1 MLRRLTQHI
10 PTLLLAFA
18 LAAAVW
24 ILAITAE
31 DPAEVRAYPYPVNI
45 EIIGQDPTYLLTN
58 SPAKTLNINLRAPKS
73 VWTNLLA
80 DRTSIRAVV
89 DLSAMSA
96 GRHTVPVQIQI
107 GQRPV
112 EIVSYSPSN
121 VEVMLESLLNRTT
134 DITLQV
140 RGDPAVG
147 YRAETPV
154 MDKTQATVSGPES
167 AVKRVD
173 EIRAIFD
180 QSQAH
185 QDIEQTV
192 NLLALDN
199 NELPVS
205 GVTINPDKIHVTAK
219 IIQRGGY
226 RNVVV
231 KVVTSGIIA
240 NGYRL
245 TNISAYP
252 PSVTVYST
260 DPQIVDTLPGYVET
274 SAINLSGLKDDR
286 EIRSSLNLPAG
297 ISVVGD
303 QTVSVQVGVS
313 TIESSVTLNGMR
325 VEVIGVDPS
334 LNAKAS
340 PLLVDVIISGPMPLL
355 DNLKTSDVRVSVDM
369 SKDVEGTYQRTPQVE
384 IKIPELRVESILPGS
399 IEVILTGKITSS
411 GNPK

>member
-1 MLRRLTQHI
+1 MLQRLTRYI
-10 PTLLLAFA
+10 PTLMLAFA
-18 LAAAVW
+18 LAVAVW
-24 ILAITAE
+24 IMAITAE
-31 DPAEVRAYPYPVNI
+31 DPAEVRAYPYPINI
-45 EIIGQDPTYLLTN
+45 EMIGQDPTFLLTN
-58 SPAKTLNINLRAPKS
+58 SPAKTLNINLRAPQS

-89 DLSAMSA
+89 DLSGMSA
-96 GRHTVPVQIQI
+96 GRHTVPVQMQI

-121 VEVMLESLLNRTT
+121 VEVTLESLVNRSM

-147 YRAETPV
+147 FRADPPE
-154 MDKTQATVSGPES
+154 MSKTKATVSGPES
-167 AVKRVD
+167 AIKRVQ

-180 QSQAH
+180 QSQANV
-185 QDIEQTV
+185 DIEQNV

-205 GVTINPDKIHVTAK
+205 GVTVNPDRVLVKEK

-231 KVVTSGIIA
+231 KVVTSGVIA

-260 DPQIVDTLPGYVET
+260 DPRIVDSLPGYVET
-274 SAINLSGLKDDR
+274 SPINLAGLKDDR

-303 QTVSVQVGVS
+303 QTVNVQVGVS

-334 LNAKAS
+334 LEAKVS

-369 SKDVEGTYQRTPQVE
+369 SNEVEGTHQRTPEVE
-384 IKIPELRVESILPGS
+384 VKIPELRVESILPGS
-399 IEVILTGKITSS
+399 IEVILTGKIST
-411 GNPK
+411 PVTP

>member
-1 MLRRLTQHI
+1 MLQRITRYI

-18 LAAAVW
+18 LSAAVW
-24 ILAITAE
+24 IMAITAE
-31 DPAEVRAYPYPVNI
+31 DPAEVRSYPYPVNI
-45 EIIGQDPTYLLTN
+45 EIIGQDPTFLLTN
-58 SPAKTLNINLRAPKS
+58 SPAQTLTINLRAPQS

-89 DLSAMSA
+89 DLSGMSA

-121 VEVMLESLLNRTT
+121 VEVTLESLLNRSI

-147 YRAETPV
+147 FRAETPELN
-154 MDKTQATVSGPES
+154 KTKAMVSGPES
-167 AVKRVD
+167 AVKRVQ
-173 EIRAIFD
+173 EIRAILD

-185 QDIEQTV
+185 EDIDQNI

-205 GVTINPDKIHVTAK
+205 GVTLNPDKIQVKEK

-252 PSVTVYST
+252 PSITVYST
-260 DPQIVDTLPGYVET
+260 DPRIVDNLPGYVET
-274 SAINLSGLKDDR
+274 SPINLAGLKDDR

-303 QTVSVQVGVS
+303 QTVNVQVGVS

-325 VEVIGVDPS
+325 VEVIGVDPT
-334 LNAKAS
+334 LEANPS

-369 SKDVEGTYQRTPQVE
+369 TNDLEGTYQRTPQVE

-399 IEVILTGKITSS
+399 IEVTLTGKISSS
-411 GNPK
+411 GNPN

>member
-1 MLRRLTQHI
+1 
-10 PTLLLAFA
+10 
-18 LAAAVW
+18 
-24 ILAITAE
+24 
-31 DPAEVRAYPYPVNI
+31 
-45 EIIGQDPTYLLTN
+45 
-58 SPAKTLNINLRAPKS
+58 
-73 VWTNLLA
+73 
-80 DRTSIRAVV
+80 
-89 DLSAMSA
+89 
-96 GRHTVPVQIQI
+96 
-107 GQRPV
+107 
-112 EIVSYSPSN
+112 
-121 VEVMLESLLNRTT
+121 VEVTLESLLNRAM

-140 RGDPAVG
+140 RGEPAVG
-147 YRAETPV
+147 YRADTPE
-154 MDKTQATVSGPES
+154 MNKTKATVSGPES
-167 AVKRVD
+167 AVKRVQ
-173 EIRAIFD
+173 EIRAVFD

-185 QDIEQTV
+185 ADIEQTV
-192 NLLALDN
+192 SLLALDN

-205 GVTINPDKIHVTAK
+205 GVTINPDKVQVKEK

-260 DPQIVDTLPGYVET
+260 DPQIVDSLPGYVET
-274 SAINLSGLKDDR
+274 SPINLAGLKDDR
-286 EIRSSLNLPAG
+286 EIRSSLNLPVG

-334 LNAKAS
+334 LEANVS
-340 PLLVDVIISGPMPLL
+340 PILVDVIISGPMPLL

-369 SKDVEGTYQRTPQVE
+369 TTDLEGTYQRTPQVE
-384 IKIPELRVESILPGS
+384 VKIPELRVESILPGS
-399 IEVILTGKITSS
+399 IEVILTGKISSS
-411 GNPK
+411 G